1 MRKLLCVFLAA
12 ALAALCL
19 VPAFA
24 EEAPAQ
30 EASVRPV
37 IVIPGICESM
47 LVLDKGTE
55 NETRYYQPVTWI
67 FDDVKK
73 DLIVGA
79 IKALFLFSYKQ
90 LTEAGIYLGGES
102 IKLIAVDEQ
111 GRSVNNIS
119 PAVVGAAESSY
130 AAIRRNGRWGAVDH
144 GAHIVPFIA
153 ERVGDEN
160 VFFFCYDWRLGAI
173 TLADQLKDFIGE
185 VLAQTG
191 SDKVDIYCNSYG
203 STITAQYIDTFGG
216 SALGRVLFCSP
227 AWTGSEVFCNLF
239 TESKNDFRLNPGPMA
254 RIVLRLGMHEW
265 YIESRL
271 NLIPARILKNV
282 GYSMVTELMDR
293 YLMTAPGIWCLCST
307 KDYDAM
313 KARYLDPEKN
323 SAVIEECDRVQYGVM
338 RHIPEVL
345 EKAQA
350 DGVRVSVL
358 MGEGIELA
366 AGRNINGDGLVDTAS
381 GTGGECL
388 PLGETFADGRT
399 GKHISPANDLDLTNA
414 FLPENTWIVR
424 EMTHGQCYWDDDT
437 LELAMK
443 LLLTDDLD
451 NVDSDP
457 AFPQFTDSHSPGD
470 DVSIRLETRRDN
482 FLTPSDGK
490 IRATLR
496 SDSLENEIYV
506 TGVTVCGL
514 PYAVSPVSCRLMP
527 GETKEITLTP
537 LTGSV
542 KAPCFGKI
550 NVTYVEKD
558 YIPFAKSRSFLYTAF

>member
-185 VLAQTG
+185 VLAQR
-191 SDKVDIYCNSYG
+191 SI
-203 STITAQYIDTFGG
+203 STAIPTAARSPRSISIR
-216 SALGRVLFCSP
+216 SAARRSAEFCSVP
-227 AWTGSEVFCNLF
+227 PRGRAPRSSATC
-239 TESKNDFRLNPGPMA
+239 
-254 RIVLRLGMHEW
+254 LRRVKM
-265 YIESRL
+265 ISVS
-271 NLIPARILKNV
+271 IPARWRASFCVLV
-282 GYSMVTELMDR
+282 CTS
-293 YLMTAPGIWCLCST
+293 GIS
-307 KDYDAM
+307 
-313 KARYLDPEKN
+313 
-323 SAVIEECDRVQYGVM
+323 
-338 RHIPEVL
+338 
-345 EKAQA
+345 
-350 DGVRVSVL
+350 
-358 MGEGIELA
+358 
-366 AGRNINGDGLVDTAS
+366 
-381 GTGGECL
+381 
-388 PLGETFADGRT
+388 
-399 GKHISPANDLDLTNA
+399 
-414 FLPENTWIVR
+414 
-424 EMTHGQCYWDDDT
+424 
-437 LELAMK
+437 
-443 LLLTDDLD
+443 
-451 NVDSDP
+451 
-457 AFPQFTDSHSPGD
+457 
-470 DVSIRLETRRDN
+470 
-482 FLTPSDGK
+482 
-490 IRATLR
+490 
-496 SDSLENEIYV
+496 
-506 TGVTVCGL
+506 
-514 PYAVSPVSCRLMP
+514 
-527 GETKEITLTP
+527 
-537 LTGSV
+537 
-542 KAPCFGKI
+542 
-550 NVTYVEKD
+550 
-558 YIPFAKSRSFLYTAF
+558 SRF